1 MPRQGTLER
10 LQQGT
15 HGAGGEIIDW
25 SYYDTIVVAAGT
37 TSHSMFSVPRSAAK
51 PQHLTNMLL
60 GGQMPNGQRHTVH
73 AIKFMYTTSAVRG
86 SALVQ
91 NYYDLLNQSTIEFFI
106 PGKDSLLTVTLME
119 LAGMA
124 SNFALTPTVAG
135 DNVDVNRPR
144 FHGIFPLN
152 SPIILAGQT
161 TFEVRLTHW
170 VAAAAA
176 LNGDF
181 IRLSL
186 NGKLERAS

>member
-1 MPRQGTLER
+1 MPRESTLLR

-25 SYYDTIVVAAGT
+25 SYYDTIVMAGGT
-37 TSHSMFSVPRSAAK
+37 TSHSMFTVPRSAAK
-51 PQHLTNMLL
+51 PLNLTNMLL

-73 AIKFMYTTSAVRG
+73 ALKFMYCTSAVKG
-86 SALVQ
+86 SAVVQ
-91 NYYDLLNQSTIEFFI
+91 DFYKMLNDSTLELFI
-106 PGKDSLLTVTLME
+106 PGKDSLLTVSLQE
-119 LAGMA
+119 LTGMA
-124 SNFALTPTVAG
+124 SNFALTPSVAG

-152 SPIILAGQT
+152 SPVILAGQT
-161 TFEVRLTHW
+161 TFELRLTHW
-170 VAAAAA
+170 VAAAAS

-181 IRLSL
+181 LRISL